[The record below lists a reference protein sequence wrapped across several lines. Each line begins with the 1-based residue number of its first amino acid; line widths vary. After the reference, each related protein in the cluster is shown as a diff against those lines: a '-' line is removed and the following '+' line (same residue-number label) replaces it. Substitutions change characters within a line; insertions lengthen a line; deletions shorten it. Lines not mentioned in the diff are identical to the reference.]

1 MIIKSDVDN
10 LERRDENENYVEILK
25 KRRNNFSRW
34 MAFFLLASH
43 VDRARLFECL
53 VSGEKEKAWN
63 TKACISSSQ
72 LLFPLF
78 FFLLLRF
85 FCRLRRKGT
94 KETTLLPIPLRR
106 APRWGSDWTLRLGT
120 WSRGRSTKR
129 WKGGRWRENE
139 EEEVKEEEADTWEG
153 GRRRKGKWTKSISKL
168 EGR

>member
-94 KETTLLPIPLRR
+94 KER
-106 APRWGSDWTLRLGT
+106 PRSFLSPYVARQDEEATELFDWE
-120 WSRGRSTKR
+120 
-129 WKGGRWRENE
+129 REAE
-139 EEEVKEEEADTWEG
+139 EEEAQNVEREEDEEKM
-153 GRRRKGKWTKSISKL
+153 RRKK
-168 EGR
+168 